1 MTVGSM
7 IALRLCARL
16 AAAKYLSA
24 IHLAVLDICHNSVE
38 LPFIQH
44 GPDLRAFIP
53 RVADLKVADFADK
66 GSNKFFLAQ
75 EIAAINQH
83 FDFKYSE

>member
-7 IALRLCARL
+7 IALRLRARL

-38 LPFIQH
+38 PPFIQH

-53 RVADLKVADFADK
+53 RIADLKVADFVDRLQQTLPRARNSGDQ
-66 GSNKFFLAQ
+66 STF
-75 EIAAINQH
+75 
-83 FDFKYSE
+83 